1 VHALILDFAAPWFA
15 VGRPA
20 DVSRILRFFVISM
33 AISAATYWLIEKPGI
48 RLGRR
53 LEKKVDAAS
62 TTKQATMLPGART
75 TAS

>member
-1 VHALILDFAAPWFA
+1 
-15 VGRPA
+15 
-20 DVSRILRFFVISM
+20 M

-62 TTKQATMLPGART
+62 TTKQATMLPVART